1 MLASVEEGGGSR
13 RAVLEMRV
21 PPLGREVEE
30 EAEAE
35 ALVDTAL
42 WTAATV
48 VVSEE
53 RESQRLAIV

>member
-1 MLASVEEGGGSR
+1 MEEGGGSR

-21 PPLGREVEE
+21 PPLGREEEEE

-48 VVSEE
+48 VV
-53 RESQRLAIV
+53 

>member
-21 PPLGREVEE
+21 PPLGREEEE

-48 VVSEE
+48 VV
-53 RESQRLAIV
+53 